1 MLRRRQLGPA
11 AHFSTAIQGRDMDLQ
26 LHGKHAL
33 ITGGS
38 KGIGLACAK
47 GLLQEGARVTLVSR
61 GQEHL
66 DAARQELLRAFPA
79 SDSRIALYS
88 ADLKDATAAAAVIDQ
103 SEREHGPV
111 DILVNSAGAAKRTPP
126 DELTPRHWHDAM
138 DAKYFTYI
146 HMIDPLVKR
155 MGARGA
161 GVILNIVGMGGKA
174 PSPTHMPGGAAN
186 AALMLVSAAMAAAYG
201 SRGVRVNAVNPALTL
216 TERMQEGLEA
226 EARLSGTTADDV
238 LKQANARMPLGRVA
252 TPEEIANAVLFLC
265 SPRASYISGA
275 ILSMDGALSPMVV

>member
-1 MLRRRQLGPA
+1 
-11 AHFSTAIQGRDMDLQ
+11 MDLQ
-26 LHGKHAL
+26 LHAKHP
-33 ITGGS
+33 ISTRGS

-47 GLLQEGARVTLVSR
+47 GFLQEGARVTLVSR
-61 GQEHL
+61 GHGHL
-66 DAARQELLRAFPA
+66 AAARQELLHAFPA

-88 ADLKDATAAAAVIDQ
+88 ADLRDATAAAEVADQ

-126 DELTPRHWHDAM
+126 DELTPQHWHDAM

-226 EARLSGTTADDV
+226 EARLSGATADDV
-238 LKQANARMPLGRVA
+238 LKRANSRMPLGRVA
-252 TPEEIANAVLFLC
+252 MPEEIANAVLFLC

-275 ILSMDGALSPMVV
+275 ILCMDGALSPMVV